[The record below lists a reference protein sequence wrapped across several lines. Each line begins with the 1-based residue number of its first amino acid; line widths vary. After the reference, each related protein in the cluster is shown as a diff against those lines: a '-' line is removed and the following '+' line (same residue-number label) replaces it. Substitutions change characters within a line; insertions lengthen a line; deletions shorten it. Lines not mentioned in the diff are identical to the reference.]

1 MKRIKERERT
11 VKDPNLHSGIATAV
25 EDLSPYDAL
34 DGSHGAASIYSERK
48 VSELV
53 CEKWEPKSWS

>member
-1 MKRIKERERT
+1 M
-11 VKDPNLHSGIATAV
+11 KDPNLHSGIATAV

-53 CEKWEPKSWS
+53 CEK